1 MTETEKTP
9 TAQAESTGSETKPAA
24 STEQEAAEATKE
36 GKTEATP
43 QEKPAL
49 PQYRSIVL
57 GSFGG
62 SKHLRTELTDQR
74 KPERNEIE
82 VEVEACGV
90 NFLDIMVRQGLI
102 DHPMKPPFTM
112 GSECAGKVIAVGED
126 VKQYKVGDLVVVLR
140 ENGAWAE
147 RLYVPVIEATA
158 SEDANATSPGT
169 TSHNH
174 GTETVCV
181 LPWPKGLSASKSSIL
196 AFAYLPAYFLL
207 HQVANIQSGDVILVH
222 SAGGGVGTAV
232 GQLAKQIPNVKLIGT
247 ASKGKHEALSELYD
261 VLYTPDEDKV
271 TEIKKLHPEGISVIL
286 DCLSGEEISKSYS
299 LLKPLGKYILYGMSN
314 LVTGDRKNLLSLA
327 KHWFHVERINP
338 LRLHEDN
345 HMLGGFSLKSLLFP
359 RTSGPARQ
367 HDLVR
372 SVWAELIKL
381 IDAKKIDPLVD
392 SEWSFEEIKEA
403 MMRLQERKNVGKVVL
418 LPKAKPRTKKEETDD
433 AKETHGKQKQNTNAT
448 ATSQQ

>member
-126 VKQYKVGDLVVVLR
+126 VKQYKFFDLLIDYSSKVIMFQFSLFVLPSHPVSSRHNSALQSYRILLASNVQVGDLVVVLR

-271 TEIKKLHPEGISVIL
+271 TEIKK
-286 DCLSGEEISKSYS
+286 CA
-299 LLKPLGKYILYGMSN
+299 
-314 LVTGDRKNLLSLA
+314 GDMTTR
-327 KHWFHVERINP
+327 WFHVERINP

-392 SEWSFEEIKEA
+392 SEWSFEE
-403 MMRLQERKNVGKVVL
+403 
-418 LPKAKPRTKKEETDD
+418 EETDD

>member
-222 SAGGGVGTAV
+222 SAGGGVTDV
-232 GQLAKQIPNVKLIGT
+232 RISVKKDSHLAPYRINGVKKERSHVSIAKKFCNTHARLRPDEVRAMGRKPSAMMTELQGLGIGT
-247 ASKGKHEALSELYD
+247 IVTGFQQSAIEHEHNDLVKREVD
-261 VLYTPDEDKV
+261 
-271 TEIKKLHPEGISVIL
+271 ISV
-286 DCLSGEEISKSYS
+286 SAPAPS
-299 LLKPLGKYILYGMSN
+299 L
-314 LVTGDRKNLLSLA
+314 R
-327 KHWFHVERINP
+327 
-338 LRLHEDN
+338 
-345 HMLGGFSLKSLLFP
+345 
-359 RTSGPARQ
+359 
-367 HDLVR
+367 
-372 SVWAELIKL
+372 
-381 IDAKKIDPLVD
+381 
-392 SEWSFEEIKEA
+392 
-403 MMRLQERKNVGKVVL
+403 
-418 LPKAKPRTKKEETDD
+418 TDD
-433 AKETHGKQKQNTNAT
+433 DRPSGSKPEVILEVRRSLSTPVENGVGGAPFSGMNKIEK
-448 ATSQQ
+448 